1 MFKMGHS
8 KNAYYIFVG
17 TKVQQKNGICK
28 FWSEKMGKNMLWGDF
43 CVHKGHKGNEFLVVN
58 N

>member
-28 FWSEKMGKNMLWGDF
+28 FWRRFCQIWSKMIKT
-43 CVHKGHKGNEFLVVN
+43 
-58 N
+58 